1 MCRRRKRKINLW
13 HKPLVVLIFS
23 KTACGTV
30 GTAYAF
36 QDHMKEETELF
47 SSQNVS
53 EKEFKGETGGTF
65 HGT

>member
-1 MCRRRKRKINLW
+1 
-13 HKPLVVLIFS
+13 
-23 KTACGTV
+23 
-30 GTAYAF
+30 
-36 QDHMKEETELF
+36 MKEETELF